1 MSDNKENA
9 LNELF
14 EIILKLGTVE
24 DCRNFFKDLL
34 TPNEEEIIAQR
45 IQAVKLLKQ
54 HETYAKI
61 IEQTGISNTTLAR
74 VSKALQQGEG
84 YKKFID

>member
-1 MSDNKENA
+1 MSNEKQNA

-14 EIILKLGTVE
+14 EIILKLDSIE
-24 DCRNFFKDLL
+24 DCQNFFNDLL

-61 IEQTGISNTTLAR
+61 IEQTGISNTTLSR